1 LVRQNPPEKRDFNL
15 EFQFCRPSLLSIL
28 GETPRSQAMP
38 KTSTPLLI
46 LLLAGVL
53 FVASGQAPTKT
64 HGVLSVLHAG
74 QPVNLADTD
83 GGYKLNLFD
92 GGPEVL
98 GHKVVEIGSD
108 FVVVEDITGIQ
119 QLRIPVYSI
128 KSVATTKP
136 SVGK

>member
-1 LVRQNPPEKRDFNL
+1 
-15 EFQFCRPSLLSIL
+15 
-28 GETPRSQAMP
+28 MH
-38 KTSTPLLI
+38 KTSAPILI

-53 FVASGQAPTKT
+53 FVASGQAPAKT
-64 HGVLSVLHAG
+64 HGVLSVLHVG

-83 GGYKLNLFD
+83 SGYKLNLFQ

-98 GHKVVEIGSD
+98 GHKVVEVGAD

-128 KSVATTKP
+128 KSVESTTI
-136 SVGK
+136 GKAQ